1 MGGQYEPH
9 FDFSRVR
16 SHLQLFLSGVGRR
29 EQYGL
34 GELLKLFSVR
44 AFNM

>member
-16 SHLQLFLSGVGRR
+16 FHFQLFLNGVGKGKQFERK
-29 EQYGL
+29 
-34 GELLKLFSVR
+34 LLKLFSVKTL
-44 AFNM
+44 NV

>member
-16 SHLQLFLSGVGRR
+16 SHFQLFLG
-29 EQYGL
+29 
-34 GELLKLFSVR
+34 GEGETVCFERKLLKLSSVKTL
-44 AFNM
+44 NV

>member
-16 SHLQLFLSGVGRR
+16 SHLQLFLSGVGWR
-29 EQYGL
+29 EQFDL
-34 GELLKLFSVR
+34 RELLKVFSGR
-44 AFNM
+44 AFSM

>member
-16 SHLQLFLSGVGRR
+16 SHFQLFLSGVGRG
-29 EQYGL
+29 EQFV
-34 GELLKLFSVR
+34 ERKLLKRFSVKTL
-44 AFNM
+44 NV